1 MSSFSIAVLPGD
13 GIGPEVID
21 AVIPLAEQAA
31 TLDKTRFEWTHY
43 PWNSEYYRNNGR
55 MAPEDFVEQLRHHN
69 AILLGA
75 IGHPDIPDHV
85 TLNGLLL
92 PIRRK
97 FDQCICI
104 RPSYLYEGITSPLRD
119 KNGGD
124 IDILVFRENTEGEY
138 AQIGGRLYNATDHD
152 VAIQT
157 SLYTRRGC
165 TRIIQAAFEASR
177 KRKQKV
183 SSITKSNAQGFG
195 MVLWDDVFKNVSK
208 SYPDIET
215 ESVLIDRA
223 CMDFVRRPETFD
235 VVVASNL
242 FGDILTDL
250 GAILVGSLGLAPSAN
265 ITLDPDFPSMF
276 EPVHGS
282 APDIT
287 GQNIANPIATVLSV
301 AMMMDHLGLKNGAQA
316 LDASVKE
323 LLRTHGPRT
332 PDIGGTSKTQEVAA
346 ALSDLVTQHS

>member
-31 TLDKTRFEWTHY
+31 TLDKTRFEWTYY
-43 PWNSEYYRNNGR
+43 PWNSEYYRDNGR
-55 MAPEDFVEQLRHHN
+55 MAPEDFVDQLRQHN
-69 AILLGA
+69 SILLGA

-92 PIRRK
+92 PIRRQ

-183 SSITKSNAQGFG
+183 SSITKSR
-195 MVLWDDVFKNVSK
+195 S
-208 SYPDIET
+208 
-215 ESVLIDRA
+215 
-223 CMDFVRRPETFD
+223 FD
-235 VVVASNL
+235 SNN
-242 FGDILTDL
+242 F
-250 GAILVGSLGLAPSAN
+250 
-265 ITLDPDFPSMF
+265 
-276 EPVHGS
+276 
-282 APDIT
+282 
-287 GQNIANPIATVLSV
+287 
-301 AMMMDHLGLKNGAQA
+301 
-316 LDASVKE
+316 
-323 LLRTHGPRT
+323 
-332 PDIGGTSKTQEVAA
+332 
-346 ALSDLVTQHS
+346 